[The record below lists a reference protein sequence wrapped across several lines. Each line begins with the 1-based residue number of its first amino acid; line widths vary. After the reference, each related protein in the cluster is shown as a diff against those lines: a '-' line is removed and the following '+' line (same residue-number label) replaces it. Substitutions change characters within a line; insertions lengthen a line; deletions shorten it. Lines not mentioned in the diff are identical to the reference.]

1 MQPKELHAHARIKF
15 EPTRVQK
22 QLECRLFGKTFRS
35 VAAAARNYELSLS
48 TVYQWH
54 HEHRHRES
62 FPKTKRWDKWRA
74 EHAVADTDTTISG

>member
-22 QLECRLFGKTFRS
+22 QLECRLFGETFRS
-35 VAAAARNYELSLS
+35 VAAAARKFDLSAS

-54 HEHRHRES
+54 HERRHRET
-62 FPKTKRWDKWRA
+62 FPKTKRWDKWRT
-74 EHAVADTDTTISG
+74 TDEVVNIDSTSAR

>member
-1 MQPKELHAHARIKF
+1 MQPQELHAHARCKY

-35 VAAAARNYELSLS
+35 VAAAARYYDLSLS

-54 HEHRHRES
+54 HEHKHRET
-62 FPKTKRWDKWRA
+62 FPKTARWDKWRNDNEVVNIDSTSA
-74 EHAVADTDTTISG
+74 G

>member
-1 MQPKELHAHARIKF
+1 MQPQGLNAHARCRY

-35 VAAAARNYELSLS
+35 VAAAARYYELSLS

-54 HEHRHRES
+54 HEHRHRET
-62 FPKTKRWDKWRA
+62 FPKTKRWNKWRIQD
-74 EHAVADTDTTISG
+74 EAV

>member
-1 MQPKELHAHARIKF
+1 MQPKELNAHARCRY

-35 VAAAARNYELSLS
+35 VAAAARYYELSLS
-48 TVYQWH
+48 TVYEWH
-54 HEHRHRES
+54 HDHRHRET

-74 EHAVADTDTTISG
+74 EHEVADTNHANAG

>member
-1 MQPKELHAHARIKF
+1 MQPQELHAHARCKY

-35 VAAAARNYELSLS
+35 VAAAARYYDLSLS

-54 HEHRHRES
+54 HEHRHRET

-74 EHAVADTDTTISG
+74 TDEVVNIDSTSAG

>member
-1 MQPKELHAHARIKF
+1 MQPKNMNAHARCRY

-35 VAAAARNYELSLS
+35 VAAAARYYELSLS

-54 HEHRHRES
+54 HEHRHRET
-62 FPKTKRWDKWRA
+62 FPKTRRWDKWRA
-74 EHAVADTDTTISG
+74 KDEVANTDSTIAG

>member
-1 MQPKELHAHARIKF
+1 MQPKNMNAHARIKF

>member
-1 MQPKELHAHARIKF
+1 MNAHARCKY

-35 VAAAARNYELSLS
+35 VAAAARYYELSLS

-54 HEHRHRES
+54 HEHRHRET

-74 EHAVADTDTTISG
+74 TDEVVNIDSTSAG

>member
-1 MQPKELHAHARIKF
+1 MQPKELNAHARIKF

-35 VAAAARNYELSLS
+35 VVAAARYYELSPS
-48 TVYQWH
+48 TAYQWH
-54 HEHRHRES
+54 HEHRHRET

-74 EHAVADTDTTISG
+74 KDEVVNTNSTNAG